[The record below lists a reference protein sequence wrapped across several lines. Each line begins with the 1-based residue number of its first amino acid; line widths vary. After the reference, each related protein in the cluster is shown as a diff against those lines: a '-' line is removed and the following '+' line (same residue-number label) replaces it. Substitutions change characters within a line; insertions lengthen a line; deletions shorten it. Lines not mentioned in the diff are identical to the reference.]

1 MVAIIKGALELPLSC
16 QIRIQDKSGKDI
28 THGNWEDYH
37 KMRDEGSVWFI
48 ITLAR
53 EENGTTS

>member
-1 MVAIIKGALELPLSC
+1 MVAIIKGALELPLDR
-16 QIRIQDKSGKDI
+16 QIRIQDKNGKDI

-48 ITLAR
+48 ITRA
-53 EENGTTS
+53 EDGTTS